1 MPEEGRAA
9 VTELSKYVQ
18 TCMFD
23 SPLVDTLGAVA
34 AKLQFLIASKKWL
47 HSGFQ
52 TGGQH
57 HAWQALQAP
66 VKYPTDFLE
75 PSPAGALKSSPSAL
89 PLPSLRQY
97 WRRQPVL

>member
-1 MPEEGRAA
+1 MPEDGRAA

-18 TCMFD
+18 TCIFN
-23 SPLVDTLGAVA
+23 SPVVDALGAVA
-34 AKLQFLIASKKWL
+34 AKLQFLIASTKWL

-52 TGGQH
+52 TGKHH
-57 HAWQALQAP
+57 HARQALKAP

-89 PLPSLRQY
+89 PLPSLHQC